1 MNTSR
6 ETAQLIKCVAKERKV
21 VVKAMLDDLDFNKNT
36 LSSMTSR
43 GSWLQADSLA
53 KIADYL
59 DCSVDYLLGRTSKP
73 TSESDDLSADEKRAL
88 ALFARLDD
96 FDKGIIIGR
105 MEAALE
111 AEKYKQDG
119 LFGEKAM

>member
-1 MNTSR
+1 MNLDELLKRVEELCDLRNQKRQTVYLSCGVGKDFG
-6 ETAQLIKCVAKERKV
+6 TALR
-21 VVKAMLDDLDFNKNT
+21 N
-36 LSSMTSR
+36 
-43 GSWLQADSLA
+43 GSKPSIEKII

-73 TSESDDLSADEKRAL
+73 TSESNDLSADEKRVL

-96 FDKGIIIGR
+96 FDRGIIIGR

-111 AEKYKQDG
+111 SEKYKQDG
-119 LFGEKAM
+119 LSGEKAM

>member
-6 ETAQLIKCVAKERKV
+6 ETAQLIKYVAKERKV
-21 VVKAMLDDLDFNKNT
+21 VVKAMLDDLNLNKNT

-59 DCSVDYLLGRTSKP
+59 DCSVDYLLGRTSNP
-73 TSESDDLSADEKRAL
+73 TLHSDDLSADEKRAL

-111 AEKYKQDG
+111 SEKYKQDG
-119 LFGEKAM
+119 LSGEKAM